1 MTTGMAGERGVTTA
15 NQDDL
20 GAPTGLDELRLGLNR
35 LQRMLASRRIQSR
48 LAAAAGVDLGQQAVQ
63 VLRVI
68 GDGKERPAA
77 DIAREARMDVAAV
90 SRQLRALEAKGLLTR
105 RASPDHGSVVLVEA
119 TADGRAIAERL
130 ETVQSRH
137 IGDALASWSDE
148 ECAALG
154 RALLRLVD
162 DLQRTPYRSPEE

>member
-1 MTTGMAGERGVTTA
+1 MTTAKA
-15 NQDDL
+15 DDL
-20 GAPTGLDELRLGLNR
+20 SAPTGLDELRRGLNR
-35 LQRMLASRRIQSR
+35 LQRVLASRRIQSR
-48 LAAAAGVDLGQQAVQ
+48 LAEVAGVALGQQAVQ

-77 DIAREARMDVAAV
+77 DVAREARMDVGAV
-90 SRQLRALEAKGLLTR
+90 SRQLRALEEQGLLTR

-119 TADGRAIAERL
+119 TDEGRDVAERL
-130 ETVQSRH
+130 DAVQRRH
-137 IGDALASWSDE
+137 FAEALASWSDE

-162 DLQRTPYRSPEE
+162 DLQRTPYRAPDA